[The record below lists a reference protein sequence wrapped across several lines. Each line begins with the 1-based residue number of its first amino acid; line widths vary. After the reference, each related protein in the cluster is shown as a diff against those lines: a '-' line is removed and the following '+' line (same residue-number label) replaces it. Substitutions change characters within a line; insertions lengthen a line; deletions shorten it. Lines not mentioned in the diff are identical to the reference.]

1 MLQVMPND
9 HYDYQYVV
17 QPLQAGYCKL
27 PHFHIKLNNYVF
39 KSSLANNQSQNNLTS
54 AQIKTET
61 NFDSINSLDSI
72 IQNMIPSQ
80 IFIFPENAESIL
92 DS

>member
-1 MLQVMPND
+1 MIQIMPNN

-27 PHFHIKLNNYVF
+27 PNFHIKLNNFAF
-39 KSSLANNQSQNNLTS
+39 KSSQADSSKPNNQLASNLS
-54 AQIKTET
+54 A

-80 IFIFPENAESIL
+80 IFIFPDDVESIL